1 MQPRRLFP
9 SPLVGEGGAQSAP
22 DEGAS
27 PRVRRPRK
35 HPLSRPRCFATPTLS
50 PRRCSDRGHGG
61 QVFGDIV
68 DTFRLAV
75 EGLDVDG
82 CNPLSSENDVE
93 DAILCGWSERH
104 GLSAERL
111 GDLEGA
117 AEEADV
123 TALLD
128 TAYDV
133 ARSVFEGSDRLDIV
147 ARARLIAAGRDSKL
161 ERLVR
166 PLRVVD
172 VAPAVE
178 GAFGGG
184 EIDEGR
190 AGQHLGLEAA
200 VEAFVLAHGLWMI
213 GPRMADLDAMLD
225 QPDPE
230 RSERVARSVAP
241 GRTVVG
247 DQPVGQPVAAEGG
260 DELLADRLG
269 LLVGAGRKHHGE
281 TRMIVEHG
289 QRMKPANVQ
298 GHVAL
303 EVHLPQL
310 CLLYT
315 S

>member
-1 MQPRRLFP
+1 M
-9 SPLVGEGGAQSAP
+9 GEGRSLVAEPVSWGPAQLTP
-22 DEGAS
+22 LPPRAS
-27 PRVRRPRK
+27 RVAGRGRGWGVYRQEPVLRDSLHHPPRP
-35 HPLSRPRCFATPTLS
+35 TPPTAF
-50 PRRCSDRGHGG
+50 CSDRGQGG

-75 EGLDVDG
+75 EGPDVDG
-82 CNPLSSENDVE
+82 CNPLGSEDDVE

-104 GLSAERL
+104 SLSTERL

-133 ARSVFEGSDRLDIV
+133 ARGIFEGSDRLDIV
-147 ARARLIAAGRDSKL
+147 ARARLIAAGRDGKL

-178 GAFGGG
+178 GAFGGD
-184 EIDEGR
+184 EIGEGR

-230 RSERVARSVAP
+230 RSERAARSVAP
-241 GRTVVG
+241 G
-247 DQPVGQPVAAEGG
+247 
-260 DELLADRLG
+260 
-269 LLVGAGRKHHGE
+269 
-281 TRMIVEHG
+281 
-289 QRMKPANVQ
+289 
-298 GHVAL
+298 
-303 EVHLPQL
+303 
-310 CLLYT
+310 
-315 S
+315 